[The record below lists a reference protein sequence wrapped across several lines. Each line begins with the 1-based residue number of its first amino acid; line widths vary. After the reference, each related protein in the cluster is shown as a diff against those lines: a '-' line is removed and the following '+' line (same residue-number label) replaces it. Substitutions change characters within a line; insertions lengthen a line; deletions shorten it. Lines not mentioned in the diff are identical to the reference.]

1 MAAGDDDRHV
11 GSRDV
16 PHRSVSTVP
25 AELDSFI
32 GRSRLLEQAGRL
44 LCRPDTRLVTLT
56 GFGGVGKTR
65 LLLRL
70 AHELTASRGYRDGV
84 VVAGLAELR
93 EGGDRLYA
101 AIADALN
108 IQDSAS
114 TPGLDRL
121 CSYLQDRQLL
131 LMLDNCEHLVGD
143 TPGNGPV
150 PTLLNTLLRDA
161 PGLQVMATSRERLGV
176 RGERLLPVPPL
187 CVGDED
193 RCDCEP
199 GDDGVHEALQLLID
213 RAAELGVTIRE
224 RDYNTAAQL
233 CRRLDGI
240 PLGIELAAVPL
251 AGNAMTVR
259 ALSEHP
265 DLLSLLDRA
274 TSGQR
279 NHHTLHAMVSWSYT
293 RLPEPEQGL
302 WELASV
308 FAGAFDLEA
317 VQAICDHHGI
327 AEAEVQS
334 LLISL
339 VSKNVLKGVE
349 RQDRPRYRMLETIRQ
364 YGQLVLE
371 PDDDHR
377 LREAHTTYFD
387 KLAARGSREWIGP
400 QQIEWMLRLNEFRPD
415 LIASQQRLLA
425 TSQTETRGL
434 ELAIH
439 VSQTCAFIF
448 GGRLNENLRMLDAG
462 LAKHPGAPSVNQVAA
477 LSLAAWIA
485 LIQGNPA
492 RATPLLNQAEAA
504 ATALGIADAFGPLD
518 TARGTWLW
526 LVEQDPK
533 QARKAL
539 ASFRAAAQAYQA
551 VGAKPDEWMARLLL
565 TMSAATLRCLDV
577 ARTESVTLLA
587 DAEAAEAP
595 WSISWALWCRAL
607 VKLLDGTPRQ
617 AAELAQKA
625 LRIQRDIGDAWGPVV
640 GLWLIALIAARL
652 GEYKTAAQVL
662 GGAQARQQAT
672 QATVL
677 EQGPFL
683 RLQRLAKAAGRHALG
698 DDEWTKHVAD
708 GQDLS
713 QKKMYA
719 LALGPLAA
727 PEPEPATPPD
737 GLSRRE
743 FEIAGLIAQA
753 WTNKAIASHLS
764 ITPGTVGVH
773 VTKLNHKL
781 GTKNRAAIARWY
793 LTTVVPSESRR
804 KHDSP

>member
-1 MAAGDDDRHV
+1 MAADDDDRDV
-11 GSRDV
+11 GHWNAPD
-16 PHRSVSTVP
+16 RSVPTVP

-32 GRSRLLEQAGRL
+32 GRSALLERSRNL
-44 LCRPDTRLVTLT
+44 LNSDGTRLVTLT

-70 AHELTASRGYRDGV
+70 AHELTAGRGYRDGV

-101 AIADALN
+101 AIADALS
-108 IQDSAS
+108 IEDSAS

-121 CSYLQDRQLL
+121 RGYLQDRQLL
-131 LMLDNCEHLVGD
+131 LMLDNCEHLVGAI
-143 TPGNGPV
+143 PGHGPI

-193 RCDCEP
+193 RCGCDA

-224 RDYNTAAQL
+224 RDYSAAARL

-279 NHHTLHAMVSWSYT
+279 NHHTLQAMVSWSYT
-293 RLPEPEQGL
+293 RLPEPEQRL

-308 FAGAFDLEA
+308 FEGAFDLEA
-317 VQAICDHHGI
+317 VQAICHHHGI
-327 AEAEVQS
+327 AEADVQS

-339 VSKNVLKGVE
+339 VSKNVLKGEE

-364 YGQLVLE
+364 YGQLVLKSG
-371 PDDDHR
+371 DDHR
-377 LREAHTTYFD
+377 LRQAHTAYFE
-387 KLAARGSREWIGP
+387 KLAARGSREWLGP
-400 QQIEWMLRLNEFRPD
+400 NQIDWTLRLNEFRPD

-425 TSQTETRGL
+425 TAQAETGGL
-434 ELAIH
+434 ALAIH

-462 LAKHPGAPSVNQVAA
+462 LAQHSGGPSMNQVAA

-492 RATPLLNQAEAA
+492 RADPLLRHAEAA

-533 QARKAL
+533 RARKSL
-539 ASFRAAAQAYQA
+539 SSFRTAAQACRA
-551 VGAKPDEWMARLLL
+551 VGAKPDEWMARLFL
-565 TMSAATLRCLDV
+565 TMSAASLRCLDV
-577 ARTESVTLLA
+577 ARAESVTLLA

-607 VKLLDGTPRQ
+607 VKLLDGAPRE

-672 QATVL
+672 QASVL
-677 EQGPFL
+677 ERGPFL
-683 RLQRLAKAAGRHALG
+683 RLQRLAEAAGRHALG
-698 DDEWTKHVAD
+698 DDVWTKYVAE
-708 GQDLS
+708 GQGLS
-713 QKKMYA
+713 KRKMYA
-719 LALGPLAA
+719 LALDALAA
-727 PEPEPATPPD
+727 PEPETPPA

-743 FEIAGLIAQA
+743 FEVAGLIAQA

-781 GTKNRAAIARWY
+781 GTKNRAGIAAWY
-793 LTTVVPSESRR
+793 HTTVVPSAAQKKPE
-804 KHDSP
+804 PP